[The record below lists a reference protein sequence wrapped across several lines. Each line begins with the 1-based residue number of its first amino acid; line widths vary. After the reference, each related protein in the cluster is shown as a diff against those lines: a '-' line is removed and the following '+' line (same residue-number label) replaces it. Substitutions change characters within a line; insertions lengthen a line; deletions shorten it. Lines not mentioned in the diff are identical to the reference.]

1 MNGSRDGH
9 FYTLVNG
16 EIAALTALNPSNT
29 IVPKFPVSEGI
40 DSYAYLPAVEGVGGS
55 CAAGL
60 TPVYRVF
67 RGPARFPD
75 DANHRFTTSTAI
87 YNDFVSKGWDGEGV
101 KFCVPA
107 P

>member
-1 MNGSRDGH
+1 MDTASRR
-9 FYTLVNG
+9 VKRV
-16 EIAALTALNPSNT
+16 AALTSLNPSNNPA
-29 IVPKFPVSEGI
+29 PKLPVSEGI

-55 CAAGL
+55 CPAGL
-60 TPVYRVF
+60 TPVFRVF
-67 RGPARFPD
+67 RGNVRFPD
-75 DANHRFTTSTAI
+75 DPNHRFTTSTAI